1 MIRIIT
7 NTTYGY
13 HNGRFVEPKTKD
25 SEPFS
30 IRPER
35 EAELVA
41 KGIAEYVGET
51 ATVSEMETVV
61 EETEA
66 EPVEVPEP
74 ETVAEATEEIDGFEV
89 NKEYLEG
96 LTINELKEFAS
107 QFGIQYK
114 DRTKKADFIQQILSE
129 LDKAA
134 EAEEPADDVPA
145 FDAADAIV

>member
-13 HNGRFVEPKTKD
+13 HNGRFVEPKTKN

-30 IRPER
+30 VRPER

-41 KGIAEYVGET
+41 AGIAEYV
-51 ATVSEMETVV
+51 
-61 EETEA
+61 
-66 EPVEVPEP
+66 
-74 ETVAEATEEIDGFEV
+74 EATEESEEADEAIAEPVDISESETAVEATEESEGFEV
-89 NKEYLEG
+89 NEEYLEG
-96 LTINELKEFAS
+96 LTINELKDFAS
-107 QFGIQYK
+107 QFGIKYK

-129 LDKAA
+129 LDEAA
-134 EAEEPADDVPA
+134 EADEPADDVPA